1 MNIKTVIV
9 SLTITNI
16 FGVSYLI
23 FKNKVSNFDYT
34 KIILIIFTSIFGVV
48 LGGYSLGV
56 IDSFFIKKVF
66 GLMIIFT
73 GLYDFGVQKG
83 YLNKF
88 RLKSNFLTTSL
99 VGLIG
104 GFFSGLIGA
113 AGTIYALYFNQTLED
128 KKEFKLYISIVFLVL
143 LLVRAI
149 YYVADPNTRIYYDP
163 LFIVI
168 STPAVFTG
176 VYIGNLLTEKVSN
189 EIFKEIVSISIIL
202 MGVYITVS
210 NY

>member
-168 STPAVFTG
+168 SIPAVFIG

-189 EIFKEIVSISIIL
+189 KIFKEIVSISIIL